1 MKTLLLT
8 NDDGI
13 LSTGIRHL
21 KEFLS
26 AKYDSLYDIY
36 VVAPDRERSG
46 VSMSITINRPLRM
59 NQMGEKEFAVDGT
72 PVDCINIA
80 LQKILPHWPD
90 FIISGMNEGENLCE
104 DVFFSGTVAAAYTG
118 TLYGVPSLAT
128 SLIPDKKTGE
138 FDFNTGAQITGQV
151 LEKLLPLKN
160 TAVVYNLNIPYPT
173 TGKIMVTSIGLKR
186 YKPTIVEKTDPRS
199 RKYFW
204 IGTGE
209 PQSTG
214 EPGTDL
220 QAIADGNISLSVL
233 KYDLN
238 ELEEMN
244 KLIEVFNDSK
254 SKN

>member
-8 NDDGI
+8 NDDGFF
-13 LSTGIRHL
+13 STGIRHL

-26 AKYDSLYDIY
+26 KKYDSRYDIY

-46 VSMSITINRPLRM
+46 ISMSITINQPLRLK
-59 NQMGEKEFAVDGT
+59 QIGEKEYAVEGT

-80 LQKILPHWPD
+80 LQKIMPQWPD

-118 TLYGVPSLAT
+118 HLYGVPSLAV
-128 SLIPDKKTGE
+128 SLIPDKKSGK
-138 FDFNTGAQITGQV
+138 FDFNTGARITGQV
-151 LEKLLPLKN
+151 LETLLPLKN
-160 TAVVYNLNIPYPT
+160 TAVVYNLNIPYRT
-173 TGKIMVTSIGLKR
+173 TGKLTITSIGLKR
-186 YKPTIVEKTDPRS
+186 YKPTIEERIDPRR
-199 RKYFW
+199 RKYYW

-209 PQSTG
+209 PKSAG

-238 ELEEMN
+238 EFKEMN
-244 KLIEVFNDSK
+244 DLIEVFNDSE